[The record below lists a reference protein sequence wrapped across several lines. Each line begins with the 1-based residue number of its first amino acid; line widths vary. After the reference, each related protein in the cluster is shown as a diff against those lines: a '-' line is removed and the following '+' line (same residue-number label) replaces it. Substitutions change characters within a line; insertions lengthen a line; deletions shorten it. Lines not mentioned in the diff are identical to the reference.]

1 MIKNYLQDASRN
13 IKNRKGYSFINISS
27 LTIGLV
33 CFILLFMW
41 VREEISFDRF
51 HLDKDELYRVI
62 EKNPLADNE
71 IHTVM
76 THNPLGP
83 TLKNEY
89 PEVINFTRT
98 RIVQG
103 WVIILG
109 DKQFTNDN
117 IAIVDP
123 SFFEMFTF
131 PFIKGN
137 AKTALNNMR
146 SVVLTERMA
155 KKYFADQ
162 DPLDKVLQITGFDFK
177 VTGIIKDVP
186 LNSHIM
192 FDCVIPLINMKYF
205 WETDFERWDSHI
217 NFSTYIQL
225 QKNSSGKELSKKITD
240 IVKKNIPE
248 SKTEVYLQPLSDI
261 HLYSKLDVDINNYK
275 QGNITYVYLL
285 SILALAVLFIAC
297 FNYMNL
303 STARSADRTKGIA
316 IRKVSGASRGNIIR
330 QFLGETI
337 FLSMIALI
345 LAVILVYFL
354 LPLFNDLSGKQL
366 TFNLLLKIPFLLELI
381 AIAVVIGLIA
391 GSYPALYLSS
401 FQPVTIMKGGGIT
414 PQKGKLFFRKTL
426 VIIQFA
432 IAIFLI
438 LSTIVIY
445 TQLEF
450 MRNKDLGFD
459 PHNIITFFTAH
470 QLENNF
476 EEKKALFMSN
486 PNVLNFSMGGVPM
499 FLFESETDD
508 VSWEGND
515 PNERITIF
523 PSHIDIGY
531 IELYK
536 MKILEGRSFSK
547 EFPTDVSA
555 FILNETAVKAMGLKS
570 PLGKRLRVNGQEG
583 TIIGVVKDYH
593 HRPLQ
598 AKIIPVVLMLNYA
611 HGMASV
617 RLHPQNVAETLHF
630 LEKTWNKINRSP
642 YPFTYTFADETI
654 DNLYKSEGRIGAIA
668 KYSTL
673 ITLLISCLGLFGL
686 SSYTS
691 RQRTKE
697 ISIRKISGASVSGI
711 VLLLSKEFIR
721 WIITALII
729 AYPLAWYGMSRWLQS
744 YAYRI
749 GIEWWMFVFTGA
761 AALVIGFFTVGY
773 QAIKAARANPIDNL
787 RYE

>member
-1 MIKNYLQDASRN
+1 
-13 IKNRKGYSFINISS
+13 
-27 LTIGLV
+27 
-33 CFILLFMW
+33 MW

>member
-27 LTIGLV
+27 LTIGLL

-123 SFFEMFTF
+123 SFFKMFTF

>member
-1 MIKNYLQDASRN
+1 MIKNYSQDALRS
-13 IKNRKGYSFINISS
+13 IKKHKGYSFINISS
-27 LTIGLV
+27 LTIGMV

-41 VREEISFDRF
+41 AQEEISFDSF
-51 HLDKDELYRVI
+51 HLNKDELYRII
-62 EKNPLADNE
+62 EKNQLADKE

-109 DKQFTNDN
+109 DKRFTNDN

-131 PFIKGN
+131 PFIRGN
-137 AKTALNNMR
+137 PKTALNNKR

-155 KKYFADQ
+155 KKFFDDQ

-177 VTGIIKDVP
+177 VTGVIRDVP
-186 LNSHIM
+186 LNSHLM
-192 FDCVIPLINMKYF
+192 FDCVIPLLNMEYF
-205 WETDFERWDSHI
+205 WETNFERWDSHI
-217 NFSTYIQL
+217 NFSTFIQL
-225 QKNSSGKELSKKITD
+225 QKNSSGQEVSKKIAGL
-240 IVKKNIPE
+240 VKKYIPG
-248 SKTEVYLQPLSDI
+248 SKTELYLQPLNDI
-261 HLYSKLDVDINNYK
+261 HLRSKFDVDINNYK
-275 QGNITYVYLL
+275 QGDINYVYLL

-303 STARSADRTKGIA
+303 STARSADRAKGIA
-316 IRKVSGASRGNIIR
+316 IRKVSGASRGNIIQ

-337 FLSMIALI
+337 FLSLIALI

-354 LPLFNDLSGKQL
+354 LPIFNDLSGKQL
-366 TFNLLLKIPFLLELI
+366 TFNLLFKIPFLLELI
-381 AIAVVIGLIA
+381 AIAVGIGLIS

-401 FQPVTIMKGGGIT
+401 FQPVTIMKGSGIT
-414 PQKGKLFFRKTL
+414 PTKGKVFFRKTL

-445 TQLEF
+445 AQLEF
-450 MRNKDLGFD
+450 MRNRDLGFD
-459 PHNIITFFTAH
+459 PHNVITFFSAH
-470 QLENNF
+470 QVEENF
-476 EEKKALFMSN
+476 EEKKALFVSN

-499 FLFESETDD
+499 FLLESETDD
-508 VSWEGND
+508 VYWEGKD
-515 PNERITIF
+515 PNERITVY

-531 IELYK
+531 IELFQ

-555 FILNETAVKAMGLKS
+555 FIVNETAVKAIGLKS
-570 PLGKRLRVNGQEG
+570 PLGKRLRVNGQDG

-593 HRPLQ
+593 HRPLH

-611 HGMASV
+611 HGMVSV
-617 RLHPQNVAETLHF
+617 RLHPQNQAETLRF
-630 LEKTWNKINRSP
+630 LEKTWNKINRTP

-654 DNLYKSEGRIGAIA
+654 DNLYKSERRIGAIA

-686 SSYTS
+686 ASYTS

-697 ISIRKISGASVSGI
+697 ISIRKISGASVPGI
-711 VLLLSKEFIR
+711 VLLLSKEFMK
-721 WIITALII
+721 WIIVALIV
-729 AYPLAWYGMSRWLQS
+729 AYPLAWYGMSHWLQS
-744 YAYRI
+744 YSYRI
-749 GIEWWMFVFTGA
+749 GIKWWMFVFTGA
-761 AALVIGFFTVGY
+761 AALVIGFITVGY
-773 QAIKAARANPIDNL
+773 QTIKAARANPVDNL

>member
-27 LTIGLV
+27 LTIGLL

-432 IAIFLI
+432 IAIFL
-438 LSTIVIY
+438 Y

>member
-1 MIKNYLQDASRN
+1 MIKNYSRDALRN
-13 IKNRKGYSFINISS
+13 IKKHKGYSFINISN
-27 LTIGLV
+27 LTIGMV

-41 VREEISFDRF
+41 IQEELSFDSF
-51 HLDKDELYRVI
+51 HQNKDELYRII
-62 EKNPLADNE
+62 EKNQLADKE
-71 IHTVM
+71 INTVM

-98 RIVQG
+98 RIARG

-109 DKQFTNDN
+109 DKRFTNDN

-123 SFFEMFTF
+123 SFFEMFSF

-137 AKTALNNMR
+137 PKTALNNKR

-155 KKYFADQ
+155 KNFFNDQ

-177 VTGIIKDVP
+177 VTGVIRDVP
-186 LNSHIM
+186 LNSHLM
-192 FDCVIPLINMKYF
+192 FDCVIPLINMEYF
-205 WETDFERWDSHI
+205 WETNFERWDSHI

-225 QKNSSGKELSKKITD
+225 QKNSSGKEVSKKISG
-240 IVKKNIPE
+240 IVKKHIPE
-248 SKTEVYLQPLSDI
+248 SKTEVYLQPLTDI
-261 HLYSKLDVDINNYK
+261 HLHSKLDVDINNNK
-275 QGNITYVYLL
+275 QGDITYVYLL

-303 STARSADRTKGIA
+303 STARSADRAKGIA
-316 IRKVSGASRGNIIR
+316 IRKVSGASRGDIIK

-337 FLSMIALI
+337 ILSLIALI
-345 LAVILVYFL
+345 FAVILVYFL
-354 LPLFNDLSGKQL
+354 LPIFNDLSGKQL
-366 TFNLLLKIPFLLELI
+366 TFNLLFKIPFLLELI
-381 AIAVVIGLIA
+381 AIAVVIGLIS

-401 FQPVTIMKGGGIT
+401 FQPVTIMKGSGIT

-438 LSTIVIY
+438 LSTMVVY

-450 MRNKDLGFD
+450 MRNRNLGFN
-459 PHNIITFFTAH
+459 PHNVITFFSAH
-470 QLENNF
+470 QVENNF
-476 EEKKALFMSN
+476 EEKKALFMSS

-508 VSWEGND
+508 VYWEGKD
-515 PNERITIF
+515 PNERITIY

-536 MKILEGRSFSK
+536 MNILEGRSFSK

-555 FILNETAVKAMGLKS
+555 FILNETAVKTIGLKS
-570 PLGKRLRVNGQEG
+570 PVGKRLRVSGREG

-593 HRPLQ
+593 HRSLHG
-598 AKIIPVVLMLNYA
+598 KIIPVILMLNYE
-611 HGMASV
+611 HGMVSV
-617 RLHPQNVAETLHF
+617 RLHPQNVAETLRF

-654 DNLYKSEGRIGAIA
+654 DNLYKSEHRIGSVA

-686 SSYTS
+686 ASYTS

-711 VLLLSKEFIR
+711 VLLLSKEFMK
-721 WIITALII
+721 WIIVALVI
-729 AYPLAWYGMSRWLQS
+729 AYPVAWYAMNQWLQS
-744 YAYRI
+744 FAYRI

-761 AALVIGFFTVGY
+761 AALAIGFFTVGY
-773 QAIKAARANPIDNL
+773 QTIKAARANPVDSL

>member
-1 MIKNYLQDASRN
+1 
-13 IKNRKGYSFINISS
+13 
-27 LTIGLV
+27 
-33 CFILLFMW
+33 MW

-123 SFFEMFTF
+123 SFFKMFTF